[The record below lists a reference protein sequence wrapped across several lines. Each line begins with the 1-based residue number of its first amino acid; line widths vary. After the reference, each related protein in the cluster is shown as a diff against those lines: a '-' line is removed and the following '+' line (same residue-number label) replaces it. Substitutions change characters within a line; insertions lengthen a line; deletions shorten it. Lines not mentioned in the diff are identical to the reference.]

1 MLKYICF
8 IIFFCA
14 FAVKA
19 QTKFYNFNI
28 YDGQEYMFTMNQS
41 NNLYQSSLRYI
52 GNEIKWDDL
61 SSFEKKTYFA
71 SLALF
76 TALIGQGITHEEG
89 HRSVLSELGIGSIS
103 SPFIDKNL
111 VLKVTGVSNETLI
124 NLRNQ
129 KFPSYIRLHTAGLE
143 SDYAYLKK
151 ADSYFNF
158 NEEGY
163 NVLYPDYLMRKLGV
177 AFYYLSHLLPSTSNI
192 RELDTENELNRDI
205 VGHDLFGM
213 VRHLHR
219 PTMDFYRYTDWGNLT
234 NEEQRYAKR
243 IGFLSLLNFLNPNL
257 ILKRN
262 FKLGENITS
271 NFAVNYCV
279 APFGDFVEQNVYLN
293 VNNSVKI
300 NPYFRQ
306 YFNKN
311 YTFLGAGIGLQN
323 YTFNDDK
330 FILNSNL
337 DLWNQPKDLN
347 FSTKESE
354 TGFGFKADCAVR
366 FSQWNQQDRSS
377 YFNFGLQYKTR
388 GFLPEAPSLANEFN
402 IIIGLIITAK

>member
-1 MLKYICF
+1 M
-8 IIFFCA
+8 
-14 FAVKA
+14 
-19 QTKFYNFNI
+19 
-28 YDGQEYMFTMNQS
+28 
-41 NNLYQSSLRYI
+41 
-52 GNEIKWDDL
+52 
-61 SSFEKKTYFA
+61 
-71 SLALF
+71 
-76 TALIGQGITHEEG
+76 
-89 HRSVLSELGIGSIS
+89 LSELGIGSIS